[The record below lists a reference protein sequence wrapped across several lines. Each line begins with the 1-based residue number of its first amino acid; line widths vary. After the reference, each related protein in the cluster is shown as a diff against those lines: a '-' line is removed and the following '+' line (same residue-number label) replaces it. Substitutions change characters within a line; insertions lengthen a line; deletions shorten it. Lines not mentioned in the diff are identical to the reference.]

1 VAESPEDNIATSRI
15 NGIGIAMVT
24 GFDYLG
30 HDRALQEH
38 WLRRFAAI
46 LIDSVLIYVPVLFIS
61 SIVSEHWTLAGSVSG
76 VMLFLYSTLFDSTVG
91 GTVGKMVMRMKVVP
105 ISGDMS
111 LSRAGLRNL
120 TKVFPPL
127 LLIDWI
133 IGMAVDT
140 KDPRQ
145 KWTDQVAH
153 TSVIVYDHPS
163 GT

>member
-1 VAESPEDNIATSRI
+1 
-15 NGIGIAMVT
+15 
-24 GFDYLG
+24 
-30 HDRALQEH
+30 
-38 WLRRFAAI
+38 
-46 LIDSVLIYVPVLFIS
+46 
-61 SIVSEHWTLAGSVSG
+61 
-76 VMLFLYSTLFDSTVG
+76 
-91 GTVGKMVMRMKVVP
+91 
-105 ISGDMS
+105 MS